1 MNTNQRITRTIIIFA
16 SLLAA
21 GLAVAVSSRWL
32 QDAFGQSLLIAI
44 GSALFSS
51 GLTFF
56 LVRMSMLFEK

>member
-1 MNTNQRITRTIIIFA
+1 MNTKQRITRTTIIFA

-21 GLAVAVSSRWL
+21 GLAVAISSRLL

-44 GSALFSS
+44 GSALFGS

-56 LVRMSMLFEK
+56 LVRMSMLLEK